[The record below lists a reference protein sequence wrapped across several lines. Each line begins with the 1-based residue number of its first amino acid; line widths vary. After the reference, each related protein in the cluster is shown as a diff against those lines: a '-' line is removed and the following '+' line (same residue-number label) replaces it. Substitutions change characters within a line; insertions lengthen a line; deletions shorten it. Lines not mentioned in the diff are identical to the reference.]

1 MSKLGVISFLL
12 LLPALAFAQT
22 DNQDVFTIAVASPTS
37 PQDVQVR
44 YFLSGDPEVQQ
55 AGSVAKPNDN
65 QIVIKTGVEGKPA
78 KGFRAIV
85 FSPACQLAT
94 ISADDLSASTR
105 QADFQCQKLG
115 TTPLHG
121 KADVASFAGKP
132 LQVEVLY
139 MCNWAGQFFGVSRLA
154 ISPFSVA
161 KAKVESDGSFTVDL
175 PDFGGDPLWANLA
188 HNAVLRFVL
197 VDAANGERLAQLS
210 APQDLAR
217 GGALKIARSYPDEI
231 PFANRTQGR

>member
-1 MSKLGVISFLL
+1 MSKPGLISFLL
-12 LLPALAFAQT
+12 LLPVLAFAQT
-22 DNQDVFTIAVASPTS
+22 DNQDVFTIAVASPTA

-44 YFLSGDPEVQQ
+44 YFLSGEPSVQQ
-55 AGSVAKPNDN
+55 AGSVAKPIDN

-115 TTPLHG
+115 TTALHG
-121 KADVASFAGKP
+121 KADIAYFAGKP

-161 KAKVESDGSFTVDL
+161 KAKVESDGSFAMDL
-175 PDFGGDPLWANLA
+175 PDFGGDPLWTNLA
-188 HNAVLRFVL
+188 HNAVLSFVL
-197 VDAANGERLAQLS
+197 VDAASGERLAQLA
-210 APQDLAR
+210 APHDLAR
-217 GGALKIARSYPDEI
+217 GGALKIARSYPTEI
-231 PFANRTQGR
+231 PFEIRGQVR